1 MIHHCITTLERK
13 GGMQTYIRSL
23 LEHQTNASQETVNLL
38 EIGKQSQFDMLH
50 LHEPKQLSA
59 LTRECPTVFTLH
71 NHSTYCPSGTKY
83 FSTAQECCDRP
94 MSYLGCTWGHLVEGC
109 GSRRPQRILKN
120 FQTSYQELV
129 ILKKTQIPI
138 IAVSE
143 YARQQLISQGISAK
157 QVTTVHHGIKA
168 NVTETDPLTYSIH
181 QEQRLLFAGRIIPEK
196 GLVWL
201 LRALAKTPPSTQLDI
216 AGEGW
221 FEPQVKKLAKD
232 LKIDN
237 RITWHGW
244 CDRKTLNRLY
254 QQSFAV
260 VFPSLWPEPAGLIT
274 LEAYAR
280 SRPVIA
286 SNVGGIPEYMIPN
299 QTGLLVP
306 PNQPDLLAEAIT
318 TLATDLDRTIYL
330 AEQGHI
336 HFQKYFTMEHHVR
349 KLERLYEDVKQKF
362 HARSTAVHNQ

>member
-13 GGMQTYIRSL
+13 GGVQTYVRSL
-23 LEHQTNASQETVNLL
+23 LEHQSGASQEIINLL
-38 EIGKQSQFDMLH
+38 EAGDQSRFEMLH
-50 LHEPKQLSA
+50 LHDPKQLSG
-59 LTRECPTVFTLH
+59 LTSQCPIVFTLH

-83 FSTAQECCDRP
+83 FSATQKCCDRP
-94 MSYLGCTWGHLVEGC
+94 MSYSGCTWGRLVEGC
-109 GSRRPQRILKN
+109 GSRRPQQILKN
-120 FQTSYQELV
+120 FQTSYQELA
-129 ILKKTQIPI
+129 ILKKTRIPI
-138 IAVSE
+138 IAVSD
-143 YARQQLISQGISAK
+143 YARHQLIAQGIAAG
-157 QVTTVHHGIKA
+157 QVTTIYHGIKA
-168 NVTETDPLTYSIH
+168 TITSPDPPTRSIH
-181 QEQRLLFAGRIIPEK
+181 QGQRLLFVGRIVPEK

-201 LRALAKTPPSTQLDI
+201 LRALAKAPPSTQLDI

-232 LKIDN
+232 LKIEN

-244 CDRKTLNRLY
+244 CDRPTLNRLY

-286 SNVGGIPEYMIPN
+286 SDVGGIPEYIIHN

-306 PNQPDLLAEAIT
+306 PNQPDVLAEAIT
-318 TLATDLDRTIYL
+318 TLTTDLNRTTYL
-330 AEQGHI
+330 AEQGYI
-336 HFQKYFTMEHHVR
+336 YLQKYFTIEHHV
-349 KLERLYEDVKQKF
+349 KNLERLYDDVTQKF
-362 HARSTAVHNQ
+362 HAGLSTVHSQ